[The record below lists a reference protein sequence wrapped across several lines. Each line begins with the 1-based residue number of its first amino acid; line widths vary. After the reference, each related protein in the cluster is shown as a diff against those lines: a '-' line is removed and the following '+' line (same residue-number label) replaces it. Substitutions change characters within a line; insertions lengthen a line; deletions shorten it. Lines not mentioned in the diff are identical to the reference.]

1 MSILDFGN
9 FDDDAEDDQGRRE
22 RFEDELRKYRDSL
35 KDGSQNLTNA
45 EAIEEIVN
53 YYFDNEKY
61 EEALHFV
68 TQLLA
73 IVPYSPEFS
82 APPRPRSP
90 RHFAARAPS
99 SGTGRG

>member
-1 MSILDFGN
+1 M
-9 FDDDAEDDQGRRE
+9 
-22 RFEDELRKYRDSL
+22 RKYRDSL

-73 IVPYSPEFS
+73 IVPYSPEFWHRKGLIL
-82 APPRPRSP
+82 ANL
-90 RHFAARAPS
+90 FKYEEALDAYDRALTLDPVDPEILVNMVKNP
-99 SGTGRG
+99 